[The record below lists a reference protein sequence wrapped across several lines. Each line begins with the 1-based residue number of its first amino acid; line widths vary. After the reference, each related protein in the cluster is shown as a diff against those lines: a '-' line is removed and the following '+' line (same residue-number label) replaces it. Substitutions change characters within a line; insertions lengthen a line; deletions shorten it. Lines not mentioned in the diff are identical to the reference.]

1 MNELVKALVKFH
13 QEVPAINK
21 TGKAQYG
28 AYATLEEVLSI
39 VTPVLSRNGLVV
51 SQLFKESEKEGQP
64 ILVTKLLHT
73 SGAELVSELPMI
85 VNDARNPLHSFGAS
99 TTYCRRYG
107 ILAALGICAD
117 MDTDGNLEG
126 LQQPAAKAK
135 PMAKVEGVSS
145 ADQPLSK
152 QERELI
158 VGLISE
164 LQPRQRQAFC
174 AQFRKAFD
182 LSSDAK
188 VAPAITSC
196 KHQDWINAN
205 LGKFVDPL
213 VE

>member
-51 SQLFKESEKEGQP
+51 TQLFKEGVEKSQTV
-64 ILVTKLLHT
+64 LVTKVLHT

-107 ILAALGICAD
+107 VLAALGICAD

-126 LQQPAAKAK
+126 LQQPAAEAK
-135 PMAKVEGVSS
+135 PMAKVEGKSD

-152 QERELI
+152 NDRETI

-164 LQPRQRQAFC
+164 LEPAQRDALC
-174 AQFRKAFD
+174 KKFRKDFG
-182 LSSDAK
+182 LSATAK
-188 VAPAITSC
+188 VAPAITAK
-196 KHQDWINAN
+196 KHQDWMNAN
-205 LGKFVDPL
+205 LGDFTA
-213 VE
+213 